1 MGERCGHYLTSL
13 VNMGIDIIA
22 GGRVKSKTRVSKSAN
37 PYIRLLCKLYKFL
50 ARRTDSKFN
59 KVTSKRLNMTRRNK
73 PPLSLSKL
81 AKSMESKDG
90 KIAVVVGTITDDKRI
105 YEVPKI
111 TVCALRFTETAR
123 ARIVKAGGEC
133 LTFDK
138 LALRSPLG
146 QGTVLLRGPVKAR
159 EAERHFGKAPGVP
172 DSSTKP
178 YVRAKGRKFESARGR
193 RKSRGYKV

>member
-1 MGERCGHYLTSL
+1 
-13 VNMGIDIIA
+13 MGIDIIA
-22 GGRVKSKTRVSKSAN
+22 GGRVKTKKREVKSTN
-37 PYIRLLCKLYKFL
+37 PYVRLLCKLYKFL

-59 KVTSKRLNMTRRNK
+59 KVIYKRLNMSRRNR

-81 AKSMESKDG
+81 SKCMENKEG
-90 KIAVVVGTITDDKRI
+90 KIACIVGTVTDDKRLFD
-105 YEVPKI
+105 VPTL
-111 TVCALRFTETAR
+111 TVCATRFTETAR

-133 LTFDK
+133 LTFDA
-138 LALRSPLG
+138 LALRSPMG

-172 DSSTKP
+172 GSTTKP
-178 YVRAKGRKFESARGR
+178 YVRSKGRKFEKARGR